1 MRIDVVSI
9 FPVYFDPLHLSL
21 VGKAIERGLVEL
33 RIHDLR
39 EWTHDRHRT
48 VDDTPYGGGPG
59 MVMGPEPWGEV
70 LDSLAP
76 SGGGEVLDSLAPS
89 GGGEVLDSL
98 APSGGGEVLD
108 SLAPSGGGEVLDSR
122 AAASPILIVPTPSGR
137 PFNQQTAWQLAD
149 QDHLIFAC
157 GRYEGIDARVV
168 DYAATRMQVEELSI
182 GDYVLAGGEVA
193 ALVIIEAVVRL
204 LPGVLGNPESLTEE
218 SYSADQEWLLEYP
231 TYTKP
236 PTWRGLEVPEILFS
250 GNHAKIAAWR
260 HEQALAR
267 TRDRRPDLRPSN
279 GD

>member
-9 FPVYFDPLHLSL
+9 FPLYFSPLRLSL
-21 VGKAIERGLVEL
+21 VGKAIETGLVEL
-33 RIHDLR
+33 GIHDLR

-59 MVMGPEPWGEV
+59 MVMRPEPWGEV
-70 LDSLAP
+70 LDRLAP
-76 SGGGEVLDSLAPS
+76 MGGGEVLDSLA
-89 GGGEVLDSL
+89 
-98 APSGGGEVLD
+98 
-108 SLAPSGGGEVLDSR
+108 
-122 AAASPILIVPTPSGR
+122 AARPTLIVPTPSGR
-137 PFNQQTAWQLAD
+137 PFDQQIAGQLAERN
-149 QDHLIFAC
+149 HLIFAC

-168 DYAATRMQVEELSI
+168 QHAATRMQVEELSI

-218 SYSADQEWLLEYP
+218 SYSAGQEWLLEYP

-236 PTWRGLEVPEILFS
+236 PSWRGLEVPEILLS
-250 GNHAKIAAWR
+250 GNHVKIAAWR
-260 HEQALAR
+260 REQALAR
-267 TRDRRPDLRPSN
+267 TRDRRPDLRPAE

>member
-9 FPVYFDPLHLSL
+9 FPAYFDPLRLSL
-21 VGKAIERGLVEL
+21 VGKAIETGLIEL
-33 RIHDLR
+33 GVHDLR
-39 EWTHDRHRT
+39 DWTHDRHRT

-59 MVMGPEPWGEV
+59 MVMRPEPWGEVLDGLAPSPAGEV

-76 SGGGEVLDSLAPS
+76 SPAGEVLDSLA
-89 GGGEVLDSL
+89 L
-98 APSGGGEVLD
+98 
-108 SLAPSGGGEVLDSR
+108 
-122 AAASPILIVPTPSGR
+122 ASPTLIVPTPSGR
-137 PFNQQTAWQLAD
+137 SFNQRTAQELAD
-149 QDHLIFAC
+149 RDHLIFAC

-168 DYAATRMQVEELSI
+168 AHAAARMQVEELSI

-218 SYSADQEWLLEYP
+218 SYAAGQDWLLEYP

-236 PTWRGLEVPEILFS
+236 PNWRGLEVPEILFS

-260 HEQALAR
+260 RDQAMAR
-267 TRDRRPDLRPSN
+267 TRDRRPDLLPRD